1 MATMFNSIRASRE
14 LETAGAAKPLA
25 DAIATILGD
34 TMVTSRED
42 LVTKDYLKAELA
54 TVNTEIARVRT
65 EIASEIG
72 TVRTEIA
79 KAKNDT
85 IRWLIASQ
93 VVLIS
98 ALGGMMSLMRAFG

>member
-34 TMVTSRED
+34 TMMTSRED

-54 TVNTEIARVRT
+54 MVRT

>member
-1 MATMFNSIRASRE
+1 MATMFNSIRASRD

-42 LVTKDYLKAELA
+42 LVTKDYLKAEIA
-54 TVNTEIARVRT
+54 TVHTEMAKVRT
-65 EIASEIG
+65 EIAS
-72 TVRTEIA
+72 
-79 KAKNDT
+79 AKNDT
-85 IRWLIASQ
+85 IRWLIGSQ
-93 VVLIS
+93 VVLIA